1 MIESLFLVAVRCDN
15 KKEGGRDMKKFLL
28 ILLILAT
35 IVTGVGVERL
45 KEKDPFRGMCPYADV
60 GDFVLKSDDAI
71 FVFGSKDGELGV
83 LNGIALGDNMYDSI
97 ESIKFSVIRSPVVFT
112 DYEETES
119 GIKFVGKAGNRS
131 VEASYSV
138 IEGNGINIDITVSAS
153 PGERI
158 ILREIVKINDFEPI
172 FIRGKDFFF
181 VQGRNVAYGI
191 HAPRAKAMVLKGFI
205 LAFVKTADTGKVSFN
220 TRIFV
225 GKDVEELRERMLDL
239 KNVKKYRAVDDKGN
253 PVKYLKIG
261 AEVNGKFVSVTT
273 TDEAGYFEFSDL
285 PEGCEFSVLTE
296 GYWIKSQK
304 PLVVSSFKKNDFV
317 WPPYITA
324 LSTNTAYINW
334 RTLKPSPALIEIEG
348 PEYEEKYIDSLW
360 DNFHSFKLKDLK
372 PDTEYTVKIY
382 VGGLL
387 KECKFRTL
395 GSKNYR
401 FVIYG
406 DTRTNPEWHELVAK
420 AISKEKPL
428 FVINVGDLVESGD
441 FMKDWNE
448 FFKSMESLTAVSA
461 YVPVLGNH
469 ERNSNIYYQ
478 AFMLPEGGGDF
489 HRRWYSFDA
498 GDVHF
503 IILDSNVSETTGL
516 FDQQTEWLISD
527 LEKSKD
533 KKFKLVFF
541 HHPFYTNTPNTEPT
555 HEDKWRWIFEKYGV
569 DAVFNG
575 HIHNYERFRR
585 NGIQYVITGGGGAP
599 LGFGLF
605 SRNRKHLP
613 WSVSE
618 ATGFLHYVLAE
629 VKENKITFTVKAVGE
644 YVNGKI
650 VPRKVILDRFE
661 IEKR

>member
-15 KKEGGRDMKKFLL
+15 KREGGRDMRKFLL

-71 FVFGSKDGELGV
+71 FVFGSKGGELGV
-83 LNGIALGDNMYDSI
+83 LNGIALKDNMYDSI
-97 ESIKFSVIRSPVVFT
+97 ESIKFSVIRSPAVFT
-112 DYEETES
+112 DYEETEN

-131 VEASYSV
+131 VEASYNV
-138 IEGNGINIDITVSAS
+138 IEDNGVNIDITVSAS

-158 ILREIVKINDFEPI
+158 ILREVVKINDFEPI

-191 HAPRAKAMVLKGFI
+191 HAPGAKVMVLKGFI
-205 LAFVKTADTGKVSFN
+205 IAFVKTADTDKVTFN
-220 TRIFV
+220 TKIFV
-225 GKDVEELRERMLDL
+225 GKDVEELRKRMLDL
-239 KNVKKYRAVDDKGN
+239 KNVKKYRAMDDKGN

-406 DTRTNPEWHELVAK
+406 DTRTNLKWHELVAK

-569 DAVFNG
+569 NAVFNG

-605 SRNRKHLP
+605 SRSRKHLP

>member
-1 MIESLFLVAVRCDN
+1 MR
-15 KKEGGRDMKKFLL
+15 KFLL

-35 IVTGVGVERL
+35 IITGVSVERL

-83 LNGIALGDNMYDSI
+83 LNGIALEDSMYDSI
-97 ESIKFSVIRSPVVFT
+97 ESIKFSVMRSPVVFT
-112 DYEETES
+112 DYEEMEN

-131 VEASYSV
+131 VEASYSA
-138 IEGNGINIDITVSAS
+138 IEGNGMNIDITVNAS

-158 ILREIVKINDFEPI
+158 ILREIVKISDFEPI

-191 HAPRAKAMVLKGFI
+191 HAPGAKTMVLKGFI
-205 LAFVKTADTGKVSFN
+205 FAFVKTTDTGKATFN
-220 TRIFV
+220 TKIFV
-225 GKDVEELRERMLDL
+225 GKDVEELRKRMLDL

-261 AEVNGKFVSVTT
+261 AEVNGKFVSVAT

-317 WPPYITA
+317 WSPYITA
-324 LSTNTAYINW
+324 LSTNSAYINW
-334 RTLKPSPALIEIEG
+334 RTLKPAPALIEIEG

-382 VGGLL
+382 VGGLS

-406 DTRTNPEWHELVAK
+406 DTRTNSEWHELVAK
-420 AISKEKPL
+420 AISKEEPL

-503 IILDSNVSETTGL
+503 IILDSNISETTGL
-516 FDQQTEWLISD
+516 FDQQTKWLISD

-569 DAVFNG
+569 NAVFSG
-575 HIHNYERFRR
+575 HIHNYERFKR

-605 SRNRKHLP
+605 SRNRRHLP

-618 ATGFLHYVLAE
+618 AAGFLHYVLAE
-629 VKENKITFTVKAVGE
+629 VKENKIIFTVKAVGE